1 MSLDQFIFYLEG
13 NIAGIVLMGIM
24 LINDRYHSMRQEKQ
38 LWFNRTLIAHM
49 LYFANDVGWAAV
61 LSGVLPRTRILMV
74 LFNFLNYV
82 LLSLVAYEWFMYMA
96 ASENMD
102 LVRSRRKRILCLT
115 PMILSVTVLIICYI
129 SAPLFWIDETG
140 NLNPLYY
147 PMMIAVPILYLLAA
161 FIISMINAG
170 KTESRADKHLY
181 RLIGIYP
188 LSIIG
193 FGVLQLMMLTS
204 PLMCFGCTIMMVFFY
219 IQNMQMLVSVDS
231 LTRLNNRGQ
240 IDRYVE
246 QTRYRENERAYAMMM
261 DIDHFKKINDTY
273 GHAEG
278 DRALILLSET
288 LKQTAEQIKTPMFLG
303 RYGGDEFAV
312 FLQTTEND
320 DLPEQVSEMIRT
332 ILHEKQQASHLPYDL
347 RVSIGYDVLR
357 DKNDTMAACLAR
369 ADENLYQNKYAAG
382 TLRE

>member
-161 FIISMINAG
+161 FTISMINAG

-188 LSIIG
+188 LSIIA

-219 IQNMQMLVSVDS
+219 IQNMQMLVSVDA
-231 LTRLNNRGQ
+231 LTKLNNRGQ

-288 LKQTAEQIKTPMFLG
+288 LKQTAEQIKTPMFIG

-320 DLPEQVSEMIRT
+320 QLPEQVSEMIRT

>member
-161 FIISMINAG
+161 FTISMINAG

-188 LSIIG
+188 LSIIV

-219 IQNMQMLVSVDS
+219 IQNMQMLVSVDA
-231 LTRLNNRGQ
+231 LTKLNNRGQ

-288 LKQTAEQIKTPMFLG
+288 LKQTAEQIKTPMFIG

-320 DLPEQVSEMIRT
+320 QLPEQVSEMIRT

>member
-161 FIISMINAG
+161 FTISMINAG

-188 LSIIG
+188 LSIIV

-219 IQNMQMLVSVDS
+219 IQNMQMLVSVDA

-246 QTRYRENERAYAMMM
+246 QSRYKENERSYAMMM

-288 LKQTAEQIKTPMFLG
+288 LKQTAEQIKTPMFIG

-320 DLPEQVSEMIRT
+320 QLPEQVSEMIRT

>member
-161 FIISMINAG
+161 FTISMINAG

-288 LKQTAEQIKTPMFLG
+288 LKQTAEQIKTPMFIG

-320 DLPEQVSEMIRT
+320 QLPEQVSEMIRT

>member
-161 FIISMINAG
+161 FTISMINAG

-188 LSIIG
+188 LSIIV

-219 IQNMQMLVSVDS
+219 IQNMQMLVSVDA
-231 LTRLNNRGQ
+231 LTKLNNRGQ

-273 GHAEG
+273 RHAEG

-288 LKQTAEQIKTPMFLG
+288 LKQTAEQIKTPMFIG

-320 DLPEQVSEMIRT
+320 QLPEQVSEMIRT